1 MEGKDN
7 CSGTKAGRDDDTNY
21 AAELNGV
28 HPIDDILLWHN
39 AIETELNETLA
50 EAKRMPIAGAVTN
63 YDDLPAFYDRL
74 QFIAEICMFHRF
86 R

>member
-7 CSGTKAGRDDDTNY
+7 CSGTKAGRDHDTNF

-74 QFIAEICMFHRF
+74 QFIAKICMFHRF
-86 R
+86 P